1 MTRCMDHSTRTVS
14 AEEIG
19 RIAMH
24 NDVKRRA
31 LSVVKKKLGHIL
43 GTGEGSEVHQ
53 IAEDALNEVTMGL
66 LNATHAGTTSLKAEE
81 AGEETGVL
89 AHPVARYLM
98 MGIAN
103 YCDTRLRR
111 WSVKNEK
118 GEVGRRARHIID
130 SELADDSDYW
140 DQHLSHA
147 DSLDSLD
154 AERIDAL
161 LVARGLSGE
170 DIDLIKRNLSGWS
183 FVDLAA
189 ELGGTADKYRRRIQ
203 RALDKADID
212 PDLLG

>member
-1 MTRCMDHSTRTVS
+1 
-14 AEEIG
+14 
-19 RIAMH
+19 
-24 NDVKRRA
+24 
-31 LSVVKKKLGHIL
+31 
-43 GTGEGSEVHQ
+43 
-53 IAEDALNEVTMGL
+53 
-66 LNATHAGTTSLKAEE
+66 
-81 AGEETGVL
+81 
-89 AHPVARYLM
+89 M

-161 LVARGLSGE
+161 LVARGLSDE